1 MQNVLYKFAYIKK
14 KQYLCSA
21 KVKTKTRMKQFLT
34 TTLALLMAVAMQGQV
49 TFTASEWA
57 QAQSL
62 SDGATVTS
70 YTSGNVTVSFDQG
83 TSSNSVVWNATQ
95 SAIVTRANNTMTVS
109 VPDNYAITSAS
120 FTMKQTSHASNL
132 YNSTWNVSGKSQSS
146 NVVSWT
152 GSTSSIEVT
161 VGGTALFES
170 FSFQVEEKEIPYEE
184 ETTTYNDTTVI
195 TAQEIADEY
204 FVSAGDRL
212 DAFTMAKDGKT
223 LSATKYYWGIEFLDN
238 SLCWCLTTRLNTS
251 DTITITAPCHI
262 KKVVLHNPWADRD
275 QGEDV
280 VWYGNATRATIILDR
295 IIETDKYIIICDST
309 DHSPF
314 VVRFYGMKGE
324 LLKTEQVQDGSSA
337 TAPVI
342 THECFAGWDKDFS
355 EIHSDLDV
363 YPLYSISAEIT
374 SQEWKQNAPNSLIY
388 TKDNYTVTTFY
399 NTRTEPNFYG
409 GYICFTPGEGF
420 TASSNSAFSQLIFT
434 CKDEANAQRL
444 AESTCSTGTM
454 TQKGVEVHWSGKTS
468 SLTITRPSNLQDN
481 FDIASFSFVCEY
493 YEQLPCTV
501 IFVNEAGQEID
512 RQVVMAGESVTAP
525 AGPAPAD
532 ECKQFAGW
540 DTNLNKITEDVTVH
554 PLYETSKAFSLT
566 AYEWNQQQAIGS
578 NQDIELTLNGTTIRI
593 PSASY
598 TENTDEPELSYI
610 RLPRRNNMF
619 ILSETFLRNFTFV
632 CLNESAATH
641 LAGATYSSGTAT
653 REGIYV
659 HWTGKTDS
667 LCISWITNN
676 VANII
681 GFEMLCETVTNHTV
695 IFLDR
700 NGAEFDRQL
709 VPDGGKATA
718 PATNPEPE
726 NDCYTFTGWDKPF
739 TKVIADLTI
748 SPVFELIEDC
758 VPEGYAQVTFTDLY
772 GNVLEK
778 QLVQIGGTAVAP
790 TPPTITFYQF
800 IGWSAPLTNIQSTQT
815 IQAQY
820 QFVFDPNDP
829 NILTVAQAKAIFNVS
844 GDETQ
849 GDKPT
854 GGGKT
859 KSELIVVR
867 GIVTRGP
874 ENINNGKLS
883 FKIDDVG
890 YERDEN
896 LQVSELLNIEQK
908 PFTSKK
914 QIITLDTV
922 YIVGYVAKSVW
933 GEINFVDGYL
943 AYILRATYSEGA
955 IFLDIPD
962 AATMYDFSGN
972 GLKQIIH
979 VESHITYEGGNYYNG
994 RQDTHLS
1001 LWETGD
1007 ISASFGGLDSI
1018 GGGTIFD
1025 TRNRSFSTTPMYIQD
1040 MNHDGKPEVSTSD
1053 IVMLS
1058 GANNYSLLDSSL
1070 AVTNMDINRDGRM
1083 DYIRLDQ
1090 SRYMANQQTAY
1101 YGAVGYQLPDR
1112 SFQEQRMQVFTWD
1125 EFVAQMTPEE
1135 YDQYTNPQDYSLG
1148 EVSRYTYVG
1157 TWGGAALARS
1167 PRRNAPG
1174 VKKAPGLGSMIP
1186 APTKMID
1193 LNKDG
1198 LMDLIDEK
1206 NGIIYTNMDNG
1217 KWVWTTTNG
1226 AIIPAD
1232 LNNDGITDFIFPGEK
1247 LYTVIYNKNTNQLVQ
1262 TLLYQN
1268 AASDNLVHCYD
1279 FDQDGDVD
1287 ILATFTSAK
1296 NSTGYAYTCFFK
1308 NNGNGAFIKQPEQNY
1323 GSNNLWFSELQD
1335 IDGDG
1340 NYDLLAIRGDIS
1352 YFNGSYWGDYV
1363 FNTDQAEVVWL
1374 KGSNNLQ
1381 FASPVSLATFSVNG
1395 NRPGYFTLSAEDL
1408 DNDGK
1413 LEIWI
1418 SGRNEGVTEFYPLP
1432 DNMTVTANTRPSAPA
1447 APTLSY
1453 ASGSLTVT
1461 WGNGSDDKTAVA
1473 DLTYALRI
1481 GTTPGGNEILAAH
1494 ANADGTRRN
1503 FLDGNMGKEHAYT
1516 IDLTSYTPA
1525 TIYVA
1530 VQAIDAQHAGS
1541 VWSQEAT
1548 VVHDLVPTAFALDR
1562 TTINFN
1568 ETAVLTFTAL
1578 PEGYTHAWT
1587 VQDGSYVQSPESAT
1601 KLILSFTSGGEK
1613 TITHTVTTPNGGT
1626 LTASATIQVMPAGV
1640 GEPILFVNQWG
1651 SSDLP
1656 VYFSMPMA
1664 DYNFD
1669 GRMDGIKGDNNT
1681 MTVMDGV
1688 PTESFFAKAAG
1699 LWNTNLNPGKVLWYD
1714 YNRDGALDLIT
1725 SSSSD
1730 YGVLYHD
1737 ATLPTLTARQ
1747 TDNNLLY
1754 FFEYYSNSYNGKPFG
1769 RDMTHNGLYDS
1780 WMHSNRPELIELNGT
1795 AEPDWKQFTVDGDA
1809 DLFQTIFKNDGQ
1821 YLLYADFDHD
1831 GFTDIAAYPRHDDG
1845 THDSKLNVFYN
1856 RGNAH
1861 FEQHDIPFT
1870 QSLTYTEWGYN
1881 MRLEDLNGDSYL
1893 DILLSASSSDDP
1905 MGIAV
1910 MWNNANQSFSAPLA
1924 LPNAD
1929 KLSYSNSGV
1938 LTDLDNNG
1946 YTDIIASI
1954 ENPIYGE
1961 EHRGVYVWYMG
1972 AEGLLMHGFLLPD
1985 VQYSYEISIVNIAA
1999 GDRRLLV
2006 SNALYPI
2013 VAQAD
2018 ARPAAPT
2025 NIQASMTNEGL
2036 LITWDAAVDDHTPAN
2051 LMRYNLAVKQ
2061 QGATSYLISPQ
2072 NGLNAN
2078 AAFLPDYDYIEG
2090 TSYLIPTS
2098 YLNNGNYEITLQ
2110 ALDRQDQLSFF
2121 SETTV
2126 VPVTRNPIE
2135 VPSFVCAD
2143 EDITVSYR
2151 GSETTG
2157 TPVWNFGDGV
2167 TKSGSGFGPYT
2178 VYWLSGGEKTVTL
2191 TLNGQTYT
2199 QTVTVDNIKS
2209 IEVSIPTVLYEETQ
2223 ASASVPEGIEYQW
2236 FASIASIDN
2245 GELYPINQYGI
2256 VLPTTTVFAN
2266 YDKRLTAQGLN
2277 VTAHYVRN
2285 ATNKT
2290 LVGQDVK
2297 LYLKVTNANYCEH
2310 YFYTSVTVLAS
2321 TNIPTLTLVTTDASA
2336 HNVINWTNA
2345 DAFTS
2350 VNVYKEGNSL
2360 NDFQLIGSAEASA
2373 GTYTDNTSDASQKA
2387 ERYRL
2392 TGVTANGNESPESA
2406 IHKTVHLTINR
2417 GVQSGTY
2424 NLIWNEYAGA
2434 TVSSYIIL
2442 RGASPSSLT
2451 SIATVAASN
2460 TSYTDQAPD
2469 NNLPYYA
2476 IEYIL
2481 SAPASAPGKAKA
2493 PANGISGRSNVVDR
2507 RNAEQG
2513 IEELPVGKD
2522 GVHKVLIDGQ
2532 IYILRDD
2539 NIYTLDG
2546 QLVR

>member
-1 MQNVLYKFAYIKK
+1 MKK
-14 KQYLCSA
+14 YLFSA
-21 KVKTKTRMKQFLT
+21 LT
-34 TTLALLMAVAMQGQV
+34 LLVAVAMQAQV
-49 TFTASEWA
+49 TFTAAEWA

-70 YTSGNVTVSFDQG
+70 YTSGNVTVSFAQG
-83 TSSNSVVWNATQ
+83 SSSNSVVWNATQ

-132 YNSTWNVSGKSQSS
+132 YNSTWNVNGKSQSS

-161 VGGTALFES
+161 LGGVALFES

-184 ETTTYNDTTVI
+184 DTTTYNDTTVI

-204 FVSAGDRL
+204 FVSAGDRVN
-212 DAFTMAKDGKT
+212 AFTISKGGKR
-223 LSATKYYWGIEFLDN
+223 LSATKYSWGIEFKDN

-309 DHSPF
+309 DTAPYT
-314 VVRFYGMKGE
+314 VNFYGMDGQIAKS
-324 LLKTEQVQDGSSA
+324 EQVPIGGSA

-342 THECFAGWDKDFS
+342 THECFGGWDKDFS

-374 SQEWKQNAPNSLIY
+374 SQEWIQNAQNSLSY
-388 TKDNYTVTTFY
+388 TKDGYAITTFY

-420 TASSNSAFSQLIFT
+420 TASSNRAFSQLIFT

-454 TQKGVEVHWSGKTS
+454 MQKGVEVHWSGKTS
-468 SLTITRPSNLQDN
+468 SLTVTRPSNLQDN
-481 FDIASFSFVCEY
+481 FDIASFGFVCEY
-493 YEQLPCTV
+493 YEQVPCTV

-512 RQVVMAGESVTAP
+512 RHVVMAGESVTAP
-525 AGPAPAD
+525 TGPASAD
-532 ECKQFAGW
+532 ECKQFSGW

-554 PLYETSKAFSLT
+554 PLYETSKAISWT
-566 AYEWNQQQAIGS
+566 AYAWNQLQAIGS
-578 NQDIELTLNGTTIRI
+578 DQDIELTLNGTTIRI

-598 TENTDEPELSYI
+598 TENTGEPERSYI
-610 RLPRRNNMF
+610 RLSSRSNMVL
-619 ILSETFLRNFTFV
+619 LSETYLRNFTFV
-632 CLNESAATH
+632 CLSESAANN

-667 LCISWITNN
+667 LRISWSKNG
-676 VANII
+676 ANII

-700 NGAEFDRQL
+700 NGEELSRQQ
-709 VPDGGKATA
+709 VPDGGSATA

-758 VPEGYAQVTFTDLY
+758 VPEGYAQVTFIDMY
-772 GNVLEK
+772 GNMLER
-778 QLVQIGGTAVAP
+778 QLVQIGGDAVAP
-790 TPPTITFYQF
+790 AAPQLSCHTFT
-800 IGWSAPLTNIQSTQT
+800 GWDHPLTNITESVT
-815 IQAQY
+815 IKPTY
-820 QFVFDPNDP
+820 TFDINSPDIMTVSQWCAFKNSDEFMDKTTFERYYAVKGV
-829 NILTVAQAKAIFNVS
+829 IYEMLCSSVETGGTLSFRLTDNGESDNCNVNVYHMMS
-844 GDETQ
+844 VDYEPFYSAMQLSQ
-849 GDKPT
+849 GDTVIVYGTYVEGRWVPGYNSHEET
-854 GGGKT
+854 G
-859 KSELIVVR
+859 
-867 GIVTRGP
+867 
-874 ENINNGKLS
+874 
-883 FKIDDVG
+883 
-890 YERDEN
+890 
-896 LQVSELLNIEQK
+896 
-908 PFTSKK
+908 
-914 QIITLDTV
+914 IT
-922 YIVGYVAKSVW
+922 
-933 GEINFVDGYL
+933 DGYTP
-943 AYILRATYSEGA
+943 YIGRVNADDDIIYVPLPRAEA
-955 IFLDIPD
+955 L
-962 AATMYDFSGN
+962 YDFSGN
-972 GLKQIIH
+972 GLKQMVMIEH
-979 VESHITYEGGNYYNG
+979 SNGGAYYNNEMQKTVFDYKTSYILTEDITKQFRIQEELATFTYTASESLG
-994 RQDTHLS
+994 SSIAYFEHLNA
-1001 LWETGD
+1001 D
-1007 ISASFGGLDSI
+1007 
-1018 GGGTIFD
+1018 
-1025 TRNRSFSTTPMYIQD
+1025 N
-1040 MNHDGKPEVSTSD
+1040 KPEISTFDKELMMSNAG
-1053 IVMLS
+1053 S
-1058 GANNYSLLDSSL
+1058 YAFPQKNAL
-1070 AVTNMDINRDGRM
+1070 AVTNMDINHDGRM
-1083 DYIRLDQ
+1083 DYLILDQ
-1090 SRYMANQQTAY
+1090 SRTMSNRVTAE
-1101 YGAVGYQLPDR
+1101 YGAIQYQLPDH

-1135 YDQYTNPQDYSLG
+1135 YDQYQNPQDYSLG

-1157 TWGGAALARS
+1157 TWGGAALARA

-1186 APTKMID
+1186 TPTKMID
-1193 LNKDG
+1193 LNRDG

-1206 NGIIYTNMDNG
+1206 SGVIYTNMDNG
-1217 KWVWTTTNG
+1217 KWVWTSTNG
-1226 AIIPAD
+1226 AVIPAD

-1247 LYTVIYNKNTNQLVQ
+1247 LYTVIYNKNTNQLIQ

-1395 NRPGYFTLSAEDL
+1395 NRPGNLTLSAEDL

-1418 SGRNEGVTEFYPLP
+1418 TGLDEGVTEFYPLP
-1432 DNMTVTANTRPSAPA
+1432 NMITVTPNTRPSAPA
-1447 APTLSY
+1447 APTLNY
-1453 ASGSLTVT
+1453 TDGSLTIT

-1494 ANADGTRRN
+1494 ANADGSRRN

-1562 TTINFN
+1562 STINFN

-1613 TITHTVTTPNGGT
+1613 TITHTVKTPNGGT

-1656 VYFSMPMA
+1656 VHFSMPMA

-1669 GRMDGIKGDNNT
+1669 GRLDGIKGSNSSV
-1681 MTVMDGV
+1681 MTVMDGTNTDQMYNQA
-1688 PTESFFAKAAG
+1688 PG
-1699 LWNTNLNPGKVLWYD
+1699 LWNTNIPYGSIKWYD

-1754 FFEYYSNSYNGKPFG
+1754 FFDFHQSEQGTSYEGKPFG
-1769 RDMTHNGLYDS
+1769 RDMTHNGLHDM
-1780 WMHSNRPELIELNGT
+1780 WMGVWANSSNHYELIELNGT
-1795 AEPDWKQFTVDGDA
+1795 AEPDWKQFAVNGDA
-1809 DLFQTIFKNDGQ
+1809 EVFKSLFRDNGS

-1831 GFTDIAAYPRHDDG
+1831 GFTDIAGYVRHDDG
-1845 THDSKLNVFYN
+1845 TYESKLYVFYN
-1856 RGNAH
+1856 RGDAR
-1861 FEQHDIPFT
+1861 FEQHDIPFA
-1870 QSLTYTEWGYN
+1870 QSPAYCEWGYA
-1881 MRLEDLNGDSYL
+1881 MALEDLNGDSYL
-1893 DILLSASSSDDP
+1893 DILIGASSSDDP

-1929 KLSYSNSGV
+1929 KLSYSNSRIGV

-1946 YTDIIASI
+1946 YTDIIASV

-1972 AEGLLMHGFLLPD
+1972 AEGLLTHGFLLPD
-1985 VQYSYEISIVNIAA
+1985 VQYSYDISMVNIAA

-2013 VAQAD
+2013 VAQTD
-2018 ARPAAPT
+2018 ERPAAPT

-2036 LITWDAAVDDHTPAN
+2036 LITWDAAVDDHTPVN

-2061 QGATSYLISPQ
+2061 QGATTYLISPQ

-2090 TSYLIPTS
+2090 TSYLIPTA
-2098 YLNNGNYEITLQ
+2098 YLANGNYEIALQ

-2121 SETTV
+2121 SETVT

-2143 EDITVSYR
+2143 KDVTVTYR
-2151 GSETTG
+2151 GTETTG
-2157 TPVWNFGDGV
+2157 TPVWNFGGGV
-2167 TKSGSGFGPYT
+2167 IKSGSGFGPYT

-2199 QTVTVDNIKS
+2199 QTFTVDNLKS
-2209 IEVSIPTVLYEETQ
+2209 IEVSIPTVLYEETP
-2223 ASASVPEGIEYQW
+2223 ASASVPDGIEYQW

-2245 GELYPINQYGI
+2245 GALYPINQYGI

-2266 YDKRLTAQGLN
+2266 YDKRLSAQGLN

-2285 ATNKT
+2285 ATDKT
-2290 LVGQDVK
+2290 LVGEEVK

-2310 YFYTSVTVLAS
+2310 YFYSDVTVLAS

-2345 DAFTS
+2345 DAFTT

-2360 NDFQLIGSAEASA
+2360 NDFQLIGFAEASA

-2392 TGVTANGNESPESA
+2392 TGVTADGNESPESA

-2417 GVQSGTY
+2417 GVASGTF

-2434 TVSSYIIL
+2434 SISSYIIL
-2442 RGASPSSLT
+2442 RGATPTSLT

-2460 TSYTDQAPD
+2460 TSYTDQAPVD
-2469 NNLPYYA
+2469 EQPYYA

-2481 SAPASAPGKAKA
+2481 PAAASAPGKAKA

-2513 IEELPVGKD
+2513 IEEIPVGMN
-2522 GVHKVLIDGQ
+2522 GVYKVLIDGQ
-2532 IYILRDD
+2532 IYILRGD

>member
-34 TTLALLMAVAMQGQV
+34 TTLVLLVAVAMQAQV
-49 TFTASEWA
+49 TFTAADWA

-70 YTSGNVTVSFDQG
+70 YSSGNVTVSFDQG

-132 YNSTWNVSGKSQSS
+132 DNSTWNVNGKSQSS

-161 VGGTALFES
+161 LGGTALFES

-184 ETTTYNDTTVI
+184 DTTTYNDTTVI
-195 TAQEIADEY
+195 TAQEIVDEY
-204 FVSAGDRL
+204 FLSVGDRV
-212 DAFTMAKDGKT
+212 DAFTISKGGKR
-223 LSATKYYWGIEFLDN
+223 LSATKNYWGIEIKN
-238 SLCWCLTTRLNTS
+238 KCLWETCLVTRLNTN
-251 DTITITAPCHI
+251 DTITITAPYHI
-262 KKVVLHNPWADRD
+262 KKVFIRNAMADEG
-275 QGEDV
+275 QGENF
-280 VWYGNATRATIILDR
+280 VWYGNTTRATIILDR

-309 DHSPF
+309 DTAPYT
-314 VVRFYGMKGE
+314 VNFYGMDGQIAKS
-324 LLKTEQVQDGSSA
+324 EQVPIGGSA

-355 EIHSDLDV
+355 EIHSDLDI
-363 YPLYSISAEIT
+363 YPIYSVTEIT
-374 SQEWKQNAPNSLIY
+374 SQEWIQNAPNSLIY

-420 TASSNSAFSQLIFT
+420 TASSNSAFSRLIFT

-481 FDIASFSFVCEY
+481 FDIASFGFVCEY
-493 YEQLPCTV
+493 YEQVPCTV

-512 RQVVMAGESVTAP
+512 RQVVMAGESVTPP
-525 AGPAPAD
+525 AGPASAV

-540 DTNLNKITEDVTVH
+540 DTNLNKITEDVTIH

-598 TENTDEPELSYI
+598 YGNTDEPERSYI
-610 RLPRRNNMF
+610 SLPRRNNMF

-632 CLNESAATH
+632 CLSESEATH

-667 LCISWITNN
+667 LRISWSTNN
-676 VANII
+676 TANII
-681 GFEMLCETVTNHTV
+681 GFEMLCEPVTNHTV

-748 SPVFELIEDC
+748 SPVFEHIEDC

-790 TPPTITFYQF
+790 TPPTIAFYQF
-800 IGWSAPLTNIQSTQT
+800 IGWSAPLTNIQVSQT

-820 QFVFDPNDP
+820 EFTFDPNDP
-829 NILTVAQAKAIFNVS
+829 NILSVAEAKALLAET
-844 GDETQ
+844 GDE
-849 GDKPT
+849 
-854 GGGKT
+854 KT
-859 KSELIVVR
+859 DSKNRRSDLIVVR

-896 LQVSELLNIEQK
+896 LQVSELLNLGNT
-908 PFTSKK
+908 PFISKK

-979 VESHITYEGGNYYNG
+979 VESHITYEGDNYYSG

-1018 GGGTIFD
+1018 GGVTIFN
-1025 TRNRSFSTTPMYIQD
+1025 TRERRFSTAPIFVQD
-1040 MNHDGKPEVSTSD
+1040 MNHNGKPDVSTSD

-1101 YGAVGYQLPDR
+1101 YGAVGYQLPDC

-1135 YDQYTNPQDYSLG
+1135 YDQYQNPQDYSLG
-1148 EVSRYTYVG
+1148 EVSRYTYAPVLS
-1157 TWGGAALARS
+1157 GASLARS
-1167 PRRNAPG
+1167 PRRAPEG
-1174 VKKAPGLGSMIP
+1174 PNKAPGMGSMIP

-1206 NGIIYTNMDNG
+1206 SGVIYTNMDNG
-1217 KWVWTTTNG
+1217 KWVWTSTNG
-1226 AIIPAD
+1226 AVIPAD

-1287 ILATFTSAK
+1287 ILATFSAE
-1296 NSTGYAYTCFFK
+1296 NNATGYAYTCFFT
-1308 NNGNGAFIKQPEQNY
+1308 NNGQGVFAQQPEQNY
-1323 GSNNLWFSELQD
+1323 GPNALVFVAMQD
-1335 IDGDG
+1335 LDGDG
-1340 NYDLLAIRGDIS
+1340 YYDLLAYNPTSNNKYNLVWIKGQSGLR
-1352 YFNGSYWGDYV
+1352 
-1363 FNTDQAEVVWL
+1363 FNTTPQV
-1374 KGSNNLQ
+1374 
-1381 FASPVSLATFSVNG
+1381 LATDAITRETYWDSSKQPFTAYPVN
-1395 NRPGYFTLSAEDL
+1395 AEDL
-1408 DNDGK
+1408 NGDGK
-1413 LEIWI
+1413 LEIWV
-1418 SGRNEGVTEFYPLP
+1418 SGTYYGSTKLYSIENAV
-1432 DNMTVTANTRPSAPA
+1432 ANQAPSAPA
-1447 APTLSY
+1447 APQLAY
-1453 ASGSLTVT
+1453 NNGLLTIT
-1461 WGNGSDDKTAVA
+1461 WGNGVDDKTATA

-1481 GTTPGGNEILAAH
+1481 GTTAGGNDILAAH
-1494 ANADGTRRN
+1494 ANADGSRRN
-1503 FLDGNMGKEHAYT
+1503 FIDGNMGKEHSYT
-1516 IDLTSYTPA
+1516 IDLRTYAPA
-1525 TIYVA
+1525 TVHVA
-1530 VQAIDAQHAGS
+1530 VQAIDAQHSGS
-1541 VWSQEAT
+1541 AWSQEAT
-1548 VVHDLVPTAFALDR
+1548 AAHTYLPVDFTLDR
-1562 TTINFN
+1562 NTINLN

-1669 GRMDGIKGDNNT
+1669 RRLDGIKSSNSSV
-1681 MTVMDGV
+1681 MTVMDGINTDQMYNQA
-1688 PTESFFAKAAG
+1688 PG
-1699 LWNTNLNPGKVLWYD
+1699 LWNTNIPYGSIKWYD

-1754 FFEYYSNSYNGKPFG
+1754 FFDFHQSEQGTSYEGKPFG
-1769 RDMTHNGLYDS
+1769 HDMTHNGLHDM
-1780 WMHSNRPELIELNGT
+1780 WMGVWANSSNHYELIELNGT

-1845 THDSKLNVFYN
+1845 TYDNKLNVFYN

-1861 FEQHDIPFT
+1861 FEQHDMPFP
-1870 QSLTYTEWGYN
+1870 QSLTYSEWGYY
-1881 MRLEDLNGDSYL
+1881 MALEDLNGDSYL
-1893 DILLSASSSDDP
+1893 DLIVRDGHQFLTVL
-1905 MGIAV
+1905 
-1910 MWNNANQSFSAPLA
+1910 WNNANQSFSAPLA
-1924 LPNAD
+1924 LPNTD
-1929 KLSYSNSGV
+1929 KLSYANSKIGV

-1961 EHRGVYVWYMG
+1961 DHRGVYVWYMG

-1985 VQYSYEISIVNIAA
+1985 VQYSYDISMVNIAA

-2036 LITWDAAVDDHTPAN
+2036 LITWDAAVDDHTPAT

-2061 QGATSYLISPQ
+2061 QGAATYLISPQ

-2090 TSYLIPTS
+2090 TSYLIPTA
-2098 YLNNGNYEITLQ
+2098 YLNNGNYEITIQ

-2121 SETTV
+2121 SETVT

-2135 VPSFVCAD
+2135 APASACAD
-2143 EDITVSYR
+2143 KYVTVSYR
-2151 GSETTG
+2151 GAETTG
-2157 TPVWNFGDGV
+2157 TPVWNFGGGV
-2167 TKSGSGFGPYT
+2167 IKSGSGFGPYT
-2178 VYWLSGGEKTVTL
+2178 VSWLSGGEKTVTL

-2209 IEVSIPTVLYEETQ
+2209 IEVSIPTVLYEETP

-2256 VLPTTTVFAN
+2256 ILPTTTVFAN

-2285 ATNKT
+2285 ATDKT

-2336 HNVINWTNA
+2336 HNFINWTNA
-2345 DAFTS
+2345 DAFAS

-2360 NDFQLIGSAEASA
+2360 NEFQLIGSAAASA

-2417 GVQSGTY
+2417 GVTNGTF
-2424 NLIWNEYAGA
+2424 NLIWNAYEGA
-2434 TVSSYIIL
+2434 AIGSYNIL
-2442 RGASPSSLT
+2442 RGATPTSLT

-2469 NNLPYYA
+2469 DNLPYYA

-2513 IEELPVGKD
+2513 IEELPVGKN
-2522 GVHKVLIDGQ
+2522 GVYKVLIDGQ
-2532 IYILRDD
+2532 IYILRGD

-2546 QLVR
+2546 QLIR

>member
-70 YTSGNVTVSFDQG
+70 YTSGNVTVSFAQG
-83 TSSNSVVWNATQ
+83 TSSNAVVWNATQ

-161 VGGTALFES
+161 LGGTALFES

-184 ETTTYNDTTVI
+184 DTTTYNDTTVI

-314 VVRFYGMKGE
+314 VVRFYGLKGE
-324 LLKTEQVQDGSSA
+324 LLKTEPVQNGGSA
-337 TAPVI
+337 TAPVV

-420 TASSNSAFSQLIFT
+420 TVSSNSAFSRLIIT
-434 CKDEANAQRL
+434 CTDEGNAQRL

-468 SLTITRPSNLQDN
+468 SLTITRPSNLQNN
-481 FDIASFSFVCEY
+481 FDIASFGFVCEY
-493 YEQLPCTV
+493 YEQVPCTV

-512 RQVVMAGESVTAP
+512 RQVVMAGEGVTPP
-525 AGPAPAD
+525 AGPASAD

-540 DTNLNKITEDVTVH
+540 DINLNRITEDITVH

-598 TENTDEPELSYI
+598 TENTDEPERSYI
-610 RLPRRNNMF
+610 HLSTRSNMVL
-619 ILSETFLRNFTFV
+619 LSETFLRNFTFV
-632 CLNESAATH
+632 CRDENTATK
-641 LAGATYSSGTAT
+641 LEGATFSSGTAT

-667 LCISWITNN
+667 LRISWSTNG
-676 VANII
+676 ANII
-681 GFEMLCETVTNHTV
+681 AFEALCEKVTNHTV

-709 VPDGGKATA
+709 VPDGGNATA

-739 TKVIADLTI
+739 TKVSADLTI
-748 SPVFELIEDC
+748 SPVFEHIEDC

-790 TPPTITFYQF
+790 TPPTFAFYQF
-800 IGWSAPLTNIQSTQT
+800 TGWSAPLTNIQVSQT

-820 QFVFDPNDP
+820 EFTFDPNDP
-829 NILTVAQAKAIFNVS
+829 NILSVAQAKALLAET
-844 GDETQ
+844 GDE
-849 GDKPT
+849 
-854 GGGKT
+854 KT
-859 KSELIVVR
+859 DSKKQRSDLIVVR

-896 LQVSELLNIEQK
+896 LQVSELLNLGNT
-908 PFTSKK
+908 PFISKK

-943 AYILRATYSEGA
+943 AYILRATYSDDA
-955 IFLDIPD
+955 LFIDIPD

-972 GLKQIIH
+972 GLKQIVH
-979 VESHITYEGGNYYNG
+979 VESRITYEGGDYYSG
-994 RQDTHLS
+994 RKDTHLS

-1040 MNHDGKPEVSTSD
+1040 MNHNGKPDVSTSD
-1053 IVMLS
+1053 MVMLS

-1083 DYIRLDQ
+1083 DYLRLDQ
-1090 SRYMANQQTAY
+1090 GRYMANRQTAY

-1135 YDQYTNPQDYSLG
+1135 YDQYQNPQDYSLG
-1148 EVSRYTYVG
+1148 EVSRYTYAV
-1157 TWGGAALARS
+1157 TLGGASLARA
-1167 PRRNAPG
+1167 PRRNAPA

-1198 LMDLIDEK
+1198 LMDLIDE
-1206 NGIIYTNMDNG
+1206 NSGVIYTNMDNG
-1217 KWVWTTTNG
+1217 KWVWTSTNG
-1226 AIIPAD
+1226 AVIPAD

-1287 ILATFTSAK
+1287 ILATFSAE
-1296 NSTGYAYTCFFK
+1296 NNATGYAYTCFFK
-1308 NNGNGAFIKQPEQNY
+1308 NNGNGAFIKQPEQDY
-1323 GSNNLWFSELQD
+1323 GANSLAFVGLQD
-1335 IDGDG
+1335 LNGDG
-1340 NYDLLAIRGDIS
+1340 IYDLLAYRASTDNQYDLVWLQGQ
-1352 YFNGSYWGDYV
+1352 NGMS
-1363 FNTDQAEVVWL
+1363 FNTSPFLLA
-1374 KGSNNLQ
+1374 SNVIRRETYWDSSRQ
-1381 FASPVSLATFSVNG
+1381 PFTDYPV
-1395 NRPGYFTLSAEDL
+1395 SAEDL

-1432 DNMTVTANTRPSAPA
+1432 DNMTVTANTRPSAPSV
-1447 APTLSY
+1447 PTLSY
-1453 ASGSLTVT
+1453 TNGQLAIS

-1481 GTTPGGNEILAAH
+1481 GTTAGGNEILAAH

-1562 TTINFN
+1562 STINFN

-1587 VQDGSYVQSPESAT
+1587 VQDGSYVLSPESAT

-1640 GEPILFVNQWG
+1640 GEPILFVDQWG
-1651 SSDLP
+1651 GSALP
-1656 VYFSMPMA
+1656 VLFSMPMA

-1669 GRMDGIKGDNNT
+1669 GRLDGIKGSNSSV
-1681 MTVMDGV
+1681 MTVMEGTNTDQMYNQA
-1688 PTESFFAKAAG
+1688 PG
-1699 LWNTNLNPGKVLWYD
+1699 LWNTNIPFGSIKWYD

-1725 SSSSD
+1725 SSNSD

-1737 ATLPTLTARQ
+1737 ATQPTLTARQ

-1754 FFEYYSNSYNGKPFG
+1754 FFEYHSNSYNGKPFG

-1821 YLLYADFDHD
+1821 SLLYADFDHD

-1845 THDSKLNVFYN
+1845 TYDNKLNVFYN

-1861 FEQHDIPFT
+1861 LEQHDIPFP
-1870 QSLTYTEWGYN
+1870 QSMTYSEWGYY
-1881 MRLEDLNGDSYL
+1881 MALEDLNGDSYL
-1893 DILLSASSSDDP
+1893 DLIVRPDNDGQQFLT
-1905 MGIAV
+1905 V
-1910 MWNNANQSFSAPLA
+1910 MWNNTNQSFSAPEV

-1929 KLSYSNSGV
+1929 KLSYANSKIGV

-1946 YTDIIASI
+1946 YTDIIASV

-1961 EHRGVYVWYMG
+1961 DHRGVYVWYMG

-1985 VQYSYEISIVNIAA
+1985 VQYSYDISMVNIAA

-2013 VAQAD
+2013 VAQTD
-2018 ARPAAPT
+2018 ERPAAPT

-2036 LITWDAAVDDHTPAN
+2036 LITWDAAVDDHTPAT

-2061 QGATSYLISPQ
+2061 QGATTYLISPQ
-2072 NGLNAN
+2072 NGLDAN

-2090 TSYLIPTS
+2090 TSYLIPTA

-2121 SETTV
+2121 SETV
-2126 VPVTRNPIE
+2126 IVPVTRNPIE

-2143 EDITVSYR
+2143 ADVTVTYR
-2151 GSETTG
+2151 GAETTG
-2157 TPVWNFGDGV
+2157 TPVWNWDGATV
-2167 TKSGSGFGPYT
+2167 VEGSGFGPYT

-2191 TLNGQTYT
+2191 TLNEQTYT
-2199 QTVTVDNIKS
+2199 QTVTVDNLKS
-2209 IEVSIPTVLYEETQ
+2209 IEVSIPTVLYEETP
-2223 ASASVPEGIEYQW
+2223 ASASVPEGVEYQW

-2256 VLPTTTVFAN
+2256 VLPTTSVFAN

-2285 ATNKT
+2285 ATDKT
-2290 LVGQDVK
+2290 LVGEEVK

-2310 YFYTSVTVLAS
+2310 YFYSDVTVLAS

-2345 DAFTS
+2345 DAFAS

-2360 NDFQLIGSAEASA
+2360 NDFQFIGFAEASA

-2392 TGVTANGNESPESA
+2392 TGVTADGNESPESA

-2442 RGASPSSLT
+2442 RGATPTSLT

-2469 NNLPYYA
+2469 DNLPYYA

-2493 PANGISGRSNVVDR
+2493 PTNGISGRSNVVDR

-2522 GVHKVLIDGQ
+2522 GVYKVLIDGQ
-2532 IYILRDD
+2532 IYILRGD

-2546 QLVR
+2546 QLIR

>member
-922 YIVGYVAKSVW
+922 YIVGYVEQDW
-933 GEINFVDGYL
+933 DGIRFVDGYL

-1809 DLFQTIFKNDGQ
+1809 DLFQTMFQNDGQ